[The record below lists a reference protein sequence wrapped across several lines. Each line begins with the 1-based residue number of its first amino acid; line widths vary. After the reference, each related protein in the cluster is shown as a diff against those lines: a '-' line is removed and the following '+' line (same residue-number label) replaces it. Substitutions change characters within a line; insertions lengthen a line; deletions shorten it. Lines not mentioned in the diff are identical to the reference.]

1 MAEKIEK
8 TYLVARELSKKHKT
22 ARIIDV
28 IVVLDDLPQ
37 QESPQGRYNALLY
50 VTTKIEYDVLKKRH
64 PGAEIVY
71 LNNFSL
77 SSSEA
82 QYLRNKKP
90 EEISANKMLLY
101 GATRLKRFEK
111 SPKMSKTLD

>member
-8 TYLVARELSKKHKT
+8 TYLVARELNRKHKT
-22 ARIIDV
+22 AGIIDV
-28 IVVLDDLPQ
+28 IVVLDDLPH
-37 QESPQGRYNALLY
+37 QESPQEIHNALLY

-64 PGAEIVY
+64 PGAEIVC

-82 QYLRNKKP
+82 QYSERKKP
-90 EEISANKMLLY
+90 EEISANKMLLD
-101 GATRLKRFEK
+101 GLRKLKRFEK
-111 SPKMSKTLD
+111 SSKI

>member
-8 TYLVARELSKKHKT
+8 TYLVARELNRKHKT
-22 ARIIDV
+22 TRIIDV

-37 QESPQGRYNALLY
+37 QESPQERYNALLY

-77 SSSEA
+77 SSSEV
-82 QYLRNKKP
+82 QYLKKKKP
-90 EEISANKMLLY
+90 EEISASRMLLD

-111 SPKMSKTLD
+111 SSKI